1 MLRLQNHLLPLLRAS
16 SSSPLHLRRLIP
28 STAAASS
35 SSSVHPNRRLHSTA
49 AARSTTTATPFS
61 MEDYLVDTCGLTA
74 AQALKASKNVSH
86 LKSATKPDAV
96 LAILS
101 GVGLS
106 GADLAAVVAAEPRLL
121 CTKAPSVALRVASL
135 RHRVGLSDPQIASLL
150 LLPGGAKGL
159 HTCDMAPRLEFWIPF
174 LGSFEMLLKILKRNN
189 AIVSSSLEKVIKP
202 NIALLRE
209 CGLSVCDIVQM
220 SQTSARVLTFSPE
233 RLKVIVQQAEKHR
246 MPGCSWAFKNAVD
259 TVARSNEG
267 IVNAR
272 MEFLSSS
279 LGFSMEK
286 LRSAVCKCPQILGL
300 SESKLHSKIEFLVGK
315 VGLEPDYILQRPVLL
330 TYSLEKRLVPRH
342 YVVEVLLVKGL
353 IKRTVDFY
361 GCVCVSNE
369 DFVARYIDHHENAVP
384 GLTDAYAAVC
394 SGKLPALKD
403 KEFLVT
409 EVGLHGEACNA
420 LVQPGDDALVQPREV
435 VGAKA

>member
-1 MLRLQNHLLPLLRAS
+1 MLRLQNHLLPLLHAS

-49 AARSTTTATPFS
+49 TARSTTTVTPFS

-86 LKSATKPDAV
+86 LKSATKPDVV

-106 GADLAAVVAAEPRLL
+106 GADLAAVVAAEPWLL
-121 CTKAPSVALRVASL
+121 CTKAPSVASL

-209 CGLSVCDIVQM
+209 CGLTC
-220 SQTSARVLTFSPE
+220 L
-233 RLKVIVQQAEKHR
+233 
-246 MPGCSWAFKNAVD
+246 
-259 TVARSNEG
+259 
-267 IVNAR
+267 
-272 MEFLSSS
+272 
-279 LGFSMEK
+279 
-286 LRSAVCKCPQILGL
+286 
-300 SESKLHSKIEFLVGK
+300 
-315 VGLEPDYILQRPVLL
+315 
-330 TYSLEKRLVPRH
+330 
-342 YVVEVLLVKGL
+342 
-353 IKRTVDFY
+353 
-361 GCVCVSNE
+361 
-369 DFVARYIDHHENAVP
+369 
-384 GLTDAYAAVC
+384 
-394 SGKLPALKD
+394 
-403 KEFLVT
+403 
-409 EVGLHGEACNA
+409 
-420 LVQPGDDALVQPREV
+420 
-435 VGAKA
+435 

>member
-16 SSSPLHLRRLIP
+16 SSSSPVHLRRLIP

-106 GADLAAVVAAEPRLL
+106 GADLAAVFAAEPRLL

-150 LLPGGAKGL
+150 LLPGGAKGF

-174 LGSFEMLLKILKRNN
+174 LGSFEMLDLEEEQRDRQLEPREGYQAQHRAAPGVRAKVFVILSRCPRRPRG
-189 AIVSSSLEKVIKP
+189 SS
-202 NIALLRE
+202 
-209 CGLSVCDIVQM
+209 
-220 SQTSARVLTFSPE
+220 
-233 RLKVIVQQAEKHR
+233 
-246 MPGCSWAFKNAVD
+246 
-259 TVARSNEG
+259 
-267 IVNAR
+267 
-272 MEFLSSS
+272 
-279 LGFSMEK
+279 
-286 LRSAVCKCPQILGL
+286 RSA
-300 SESKLHSKIEFLVGK
+300 
-315 VGLEPDYILQRPVLL
+315 QR
-330 TYSLEKRLVPRH
+330 
-342 YVVEVLLVKGL
+342 
-353 IKRTVDFY
+353 D
-361 GCVCVSNE
+361 
-369 DFVARYIDHHENAVP
+369 
-384 GLTDAYAAVC
+384 
-394 SGKLPALKD
+394 
-403 KEFLVT
+403 
-409 EVGLHGEACNA
+409 
-420 LVQPGDDALVQPREV
+420 
-435 VGAKA
+435 

>member
-16 SSSPLHLRRLIP
+16 SSSSPVHLRRLIP

-106 GADLAAVVAAEPRLL
+106 GADLAAVFAAEPRLL

-150 LLPGGAKGL
+150 LLPGGAKGF

-174 LGSFEMLLKILKRNN
+174 LGSFEMLD
-189 AIVSSSLEKVIKP
+189 LEEEQRDRQLEP
-202 NIALLRE
+202 RE
-209 CGLSVCDIVQM
+209 
-220 SQTSARVLTFSPE
+220 E
-233 RLKVIVQQAEKHR
+233 RLKVIVQQAEKLR
-246 MPGCSWAFKNAVD
+246 MPGCSWAFKNAVGA
-259 TVARSNEG
+259 VARSNEG

-279 LGFSMEK
+279 LGCSMEK

-330 TYSLEKRLVPRH
+330 TYSLEKRLLPRH

-353 IKRTVDFY
+353 IKKTVDFY

-384 GLTDAYAAVC
+384 GLADAYAAVC
-394 SGKLPALKD
+394 SGKLPAL
-403 KEFLVT
+403 V
-409 EVGLHGEACNA
+409 
-420 LVQPGDDALVQPREV
+420 
-435 VGAKA
+435 